1 MNQQFETLPFAPE
14 LWEMESEVS
23 GRRHGRAA
31 TPPSPRGRLGTL
43 PSGRA
48 LAMPGSRTGVAPGPM
63 RRPPP
68 WPAPHP
74 RFRQRHPRPRPYYGG
89 SWLYGPYGYVLR
101 DPYAVLALPQEPMP
115 DDGYEP
121 DGQDD
126 DGPYEV
132 PPTLAAT
139 LGRLPAAQRPTYLAM
154 GNVASALADPRAAGP
169 GFYLIEFTVNGQ
181 RRAYSG
187 QTANLRRRLQQ
198 HALCGQMMGL
208 PLSAHQVYIAPS
220 GIGDAQ
226 RRAVE
231 RRIHDDMFRSS
242 PGVLTNQRREL
253 ELEVLGEVWR

>member
-1 MNQQFETLPFAPE
+1 MNQQFESLPFASE
-14 LWEMESEVS
+14 LWEMEGETY
-23 GRRHGRAA
+23 GRRPGRGGGKA
-31 TPPSPRGRLGTL
+31 
-43 PSGRA
+43 
-48 LAMPGSRTGVAPGPM
+48 GSRTLAPQRSRGGAPALGSAARGPAP
-63 RRPPP
+63 RTPGRLPP

-74 RFRQRHPRPRPYYGG
+74 RFRQRHPRPRLDYGG

-101 DPYAVLALPQEPMP
+101 DPYAALEPATMP
-115 DDGYEP
+115 DDG
-121 DGQDD
+121 DAADAQDD
-126 DGPYEV
+126 EGYEV

-139 LGRLPAAQRPTYLAM
+139 LGRLPAAQRPSYVAM
-154 GNVASALADPRAAGP
+154 GNVASALADPRTAGA

-187 QTANLRRRLQQ
+187 QTDNLRRRLQQ

-220 GIGDAQ
+220 GIGDSQ
-226 RRAVE
+226 RRAIE

-253 ELEVLGEVWR
+253 ELEVLGEIWT